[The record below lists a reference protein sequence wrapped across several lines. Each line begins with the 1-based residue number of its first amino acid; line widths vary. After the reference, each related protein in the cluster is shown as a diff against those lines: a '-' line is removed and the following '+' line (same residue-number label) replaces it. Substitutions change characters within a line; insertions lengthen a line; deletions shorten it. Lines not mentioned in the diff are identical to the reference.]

1 MTDDARETIVA
12 PAAQRARDV
21 GGHRKIYVAGVLAV
35 LSILALAALMLL
47 RTSTQQAQIDALSA
61 SAADNHATAQKLYD
75 QVLKLGGTPS
85 VQPPAVT
92 GGAGPQGAQGVQ
104 GVSGAK
110 GDKGDPGANGTN
122 GTSPPCLSTPA
133 QCQGAN
139 GTDGQ
144 PGAAGQP
151 GQDGATGAK
160 GDQGDKGDM
169 GAQGPPGPT
178 CPDGYTLT
186 PVIVLGADG
195 TTHQGVVCVANTST
209 SAKSSNV
216 RKG

>member
-47 RTSTQQAQIDALSA
+47 RTSTQQAQIDALTA

-110 GDKGDPGANGTN
+110 GDKGDPGANGT
-122 GTSPPCLSTPA
+122 SPPCLSTPA

-151 GQDGATGAK
+151 GQAGAPGAK
-160 GDQGDKGDM
+160 GDKGDKGDT

-186 PVIVLGADG
+186 PVTVVGADG
-195 TTHQGVVCVANTST
+195 TTHQGVVCVANSST
-209 SAKSSNV
+209 PASPANA

>member
-47 RTSTQQAQIDALSA
+47 RTSTQQAQIDALTA
-61 SAADNHATAQKLYD
+61 SAADNHNAAQQLAN
-75 QVLKLGGTPS
+75 QVRQLGGVPNT
-85 VQPPAVT
+85 QPPAVT
-92 GGAGPQGAQGVQ
+92 GAAGPQGMQGVQ
-104 GVSGAK
+104 GIPGAK
-110 GDKGDPGANGTN
+110 GDKGDPGAN

-151 GQDGATGAK
+151 GQDGAPGAK
-160 GDQGDKGDM
+160 GDTGNKGDT

-186 PVIVLGADG
+186 PVIVVGADG
-195 TTHQGVVCVANTST
+195 TTHQGVVCVANSST
-209 SAKSSNV
+209 PASPANA

>member
-21 GGHRKIYVAGVLAV
+21 GGHRKIWIAGALAV
-35 LSILALAALMLL
+35 LSILVLAGLMLL
-47 RTSTQQAQIDALSA
+47 RSATQQAQIDALTA
-61 SAADNHATAQKLYD
+61 SAADNHAAAQTLAD
-75 QVLKLGGTPS
+75 QVLKLGGTPN

-92 GGAGPQGAQGVQ
+92 GAVGPQGAQGIPGQ
-104 GVSGAK
+104 K
-110 GDKGDPGANGTN
+110 GDKGDPGQPGKDGTN
-122 GTSPPCLSTPA
+122 GQSPPCLSTPA
-133 QCQGAN
+133 QCQGAD

-151 GQDGATGAK
+151 GKDGAPGAK
-160 GDQGDKGDM
+160 GDKGDT

-186 PVIVLGADG
+186 PVIVVGTDGA
-195 TTHQGVVCVANTST
+195 THQGVVCVANSST
-209 SAKSSNV
+209 PARPANV